1 MPIYSTVPT
10 GYTLEHKQ
18 TKLHTLEVYPR
29 RHLLCLKPHYTCNHT
44 LLTKADILLVHTNG
58 PANPNKTNRR
68 YSYYVSVYYV
78 TLHKT
83 SQKIYNF
90 SWRRCLPH
98 HNHQMDHLHL

>member
-1 MPIYSTVPT
+1 MFTAFFFLSVTVMPIYSTVPT

-58 PANPNKTNRR
+58 PANPNKTNIR

-83 SQKIYNF
+83 S
-90 SWRRCLPH
+90 H
-98 HNHQMDHLHL
+98 